1 MRIVKT
7 TLFTL
12 MLAAGAA
19 AAGEATPPAAST
31 EAAAKPVA
39 TEAAAKEAAAKPA
52 KPKACE
58 YISGSR
64 MRPSLADGCRT
75 ASGPL
80 RVFTQEDLQRTGEID
95 MNQALRKLDPIFH

>member
-1 MRIVKT
+1 MTVVKT
-7 TLFTL
+7 TLFAL

-19 AAGEATPPAAST
+19 VAGEATPPAAAT
-31 EAAAKPVA
+31 EATAKSVA

-52 KPKACE
+52 RPKACE

-64 MRPSLADGCRT
+64 MRPSVADGCRT

>member
-1 MRIVKT
+1 MTVVKT
-7 TLFTL
+7 TLFVL

-19 AAGEATPPAAST
+19 AAGEATAPAAST
-31 EAAAKPVA
+31 EATAKPVA
-39 TEAAAKEAAAKPA
+39 TEGAAKEAAAKPA
-52 KPKACE
+52 RPKACE

-64 MRPSLADGCRT
+64 MRPNLAEGCRT

-80 RVFTQEDLQRTGEID
+80 RVFSQEDLQRTGEID